1 MHLYAWLHI
10 LLAYTCRHFTC
21 NVMVIECVCVCV
33 LLSCVCVLIEFCVC
47 VCPLVFLL
55 LYDLCNHAFLYSHV
69 SYMYIKCYVCIC
81 ILNAMCVYA
90 CTVTC
95 TCIRVCIST
104 VYLTSFVYFVSFV
117 ALNVNI
123 PWIQL
128 LLYTLTHHHPQC
140 MCMYSIHYL

>member
-1 MHLYAWLHI
+1 MLWL
-10 LLAYTCRHFTC
+10 LS
-21 NVMVIECVCVCV
+21 VCVCV
-33 LLSCVCVLIEFCVC
+33 FAQFVCVCVLIEFCVC

-69 SYMYIKCYVCIC
+69 PYMYITCTC
-81 ILNAMCVYA
+81 MCVYA

-123 PWIQL
+123 LWIQL
-128 LLYTLTHHHPQC
+128 LLYTLTHHHPQR
-140 MCMYSIHYL
+140 MHVYVQYSLSIAVHYYIYSGSF